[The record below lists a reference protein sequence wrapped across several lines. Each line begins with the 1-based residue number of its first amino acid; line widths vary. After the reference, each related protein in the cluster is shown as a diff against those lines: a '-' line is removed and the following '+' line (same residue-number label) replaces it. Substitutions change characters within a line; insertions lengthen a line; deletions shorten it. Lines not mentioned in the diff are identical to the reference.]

1 MNKSVVDR
9 CDFQPGSIIG
19 SKYKVKKLLGEG
31 SFGSVY
37 LVDDGHNFQYALKL
51 LRLWEVPSEI
61 RKELTDRFQM
71 EFETGQI
78 DCVNLVRSLSYDVV
92 GENPYILMEFCPGG
106 DLQPYLGRAKDRAS
120 QICRDILV
128 GLHALHVKGKVHR
141 DLKPENVLF
150 KQDGVAAL
158 TDFGI
163 SGDRNHR
170 MTQCNIF
177 QKPKQVFGTW
187 AYMPPEQVSRARGGV
202 TVLPTTDIFS
212 FGVLVYQ
219 LLTGKL
225 PFGELESHND
235 LAEYIKK
242 AEKGLWNRDT
252 LRYFDRDNQWE
263 PLIEGCLVPDF
274 KKRLQTIV
282 DVYKLLPQS
291 PQLRTQRE
299 SVKMRLAPVY
309 SPKATTRGYQ
319 LRIMSGETHGQLF
332 DLTTIA
338 RNYKCRV
345 LTVGR
350 QPENMIF
357 IKSVYSGYMS
367 RRHCT
372 LESSINGMEWIVR
385 DGQWDAQNR
394 KWCNS
399 RNGTFINSVPVAQK
413 GCYLKAGD
421 IITIGDVTLRFE
433 NY

>member
-1 MNKSVVDR
+1 MDKSVVVDR
-9 CDFQPGSIIG
+9 CDFQPGSVID

-37 LVDDGHNFQYALKL
+37 LVDRHNAQYALKL

-78 DCVNLVRSLSYDVV
+78 DCVNLVRTLSYGAVS
-92 GENPYILMEFCPGG
+92 ENPYILMEYCSGG
-106 DLQPYLGRAKDRAS
+106 DLQPYLGKAKDKMP
-120 QICRDILV
+120 QICHDILA
-128 GLHALHVKGKVHR
+128 GLHALHIKGKVHR

-150 KQDGVAAL
+150 KQEGMAAL

-212 FGVLVYQ
+212 FGVLAYQ

-242 AEKGLWNRDT
+242 AEKGLWNRDL
-252 LRYFDRDNQWE
+252 LRYFDGNSLWL
-263 PLIEGCLVPDF
+263 PLIEGCLEANF
-274 KKRLQTIV
+274 KKRLQTAA
-282 DVYKLLPQS
+282 DAYKLVPIPSQPQTR
-291 PQLRTQRE
+291 PFPART
-299 SVKMRLAPVY
+299 RLAPAY

-319 LRIMSGETHGQLF
+319 LRIMQGEAYGQLF
-332 DLTTIA
+332 DLTTMMK
-338 RNYKCRV
+338 NNKCHV
-345 LTVGR
+345 LTIGR
-350 QPENMIF
+350 QSDNMVF
-357 IKSVYSGYMS
+357 IKSVYSSYIS

-372 LESSINGMEWIVR
+372 LESSIDGIEWVIR
-385 DGQWDAQNR
+385 DGQWDAQSR
-394 KWCNS
+394 QWRNS
-399 RNGTFINSVPVAQK
+399 RNGTYVNSIPVGQK
-413 GCYLKAGD
+413 GFYLKAGD
-421 IITIGDVTLRFE
+421 IITIGDATLRFE

>member
-1 MNKSVVDR
+1 MGAVVDR
-9 CDFQPGSIIG
+9 CDFQPGNIIDN
-19 SKYKVKKLLGEG
+19 KYKVKKLLGEG

-37 LVDDGHNFQYALKL
+37 LVVDGHDAQYALKL

-71 EFETGQI
+71 EFETGKI
-78 DCVNLVRSLSYDVV
+78 DCENLVRSLSYAMA
-92 GENPYILMEFCPGG
+92 GGNPYIVMEFCPGG
-106 DLQPYLGRAKDRAS
+106 DLQPYLGKAKDKAP
-120 QICRDILV
+120 QICREILA
-128 GLHALHVKGKVHR
+128 GLHALHIKGKVHR

-150 KQDGVAAL
+150 KQGGVAAL

-177 QKPKQVFGTW
+177 QKPKQIFGTW

-235 LAEYIKK
+235 LAEYIKN
-242 AEKGLWNRDT
+242 AEKGAWNRDT
-252 LRYFDRDNQWE
+252 LRMVDSQNQWT

-274 KKRLQTIV
+274 RKRLQTIT
-282 DVYKLLPQS
+282 DVYKLVPAS
-291 PQLRTQRE
+291 PQKQVQQSRVNT
-299 SVKMRLAPVY
+299 KLAAAY
-309 SPKATTRGYQ
+309 SPKSVTRGYQ
-319 LRIMSGETHGQLF
+319 LRVMQGEEYGKLF
-332 DLTTIA
+332 DLTTMV
-338 RNYKCRV
+338 RNGRRV
-345 LTVGR
+345 LTIGR
-350 QPENMIF
+350 QSDNVIH

-367 RRHCT
+367 RHHCT
-372 LESSINGMEWIVR
+372 LETSVDGKEWIIR
-385 DGQWDAQNR
+385 DGQWDIQSR
-394 KWCNS
+394 QWCS
-399 RNGTFINSVPVAQK
+399 SCNGTYVNSTPA
-413 GCYLKAGD
+413 GSNGFYLKVGD
-421 IITIGDVTLRFE
+421 IIAIGDVTLRFE